1 MYAIRFLEYYEDLFK
16 TRRQQDPYTTV
27 MESLVSPVTD
37 HFVKEDGTPGQ
48 TYSSS
53 AQSHKILWDD
63 GYWIYADGSLG

>member
-1 MYAIRFLEYYEDLFK
+1 MYAIRFLEYYEDFFK

-37 HFVKEDGTPGQ
+37 HFVKEDGTPEQ
-48 TYSSS
+48 TDSSS
-53 AQSHKILWDD
+53 AQSQKILWED